1 MMGSE
6 VEFEFLAVLKR
17 PGARGTERIK
27 KASHLQRLIFHFQPN
42 LQSTG
47 KHACSENAKEGEKNL
62 EVVRSQRGKQQ
73 YSKREDEEQETIQI
87 FAVFTEEN
95 KGRASVPTGS

>member
-1 MMGSE
+1 MLPLNNIVMQWFTE
-6 VEFEFLAVLKR
+6 KR

-73 YSKREDEEQETIQI
+73 YSKKEDEEQETIQI